1 MSRKTVEE
9 LEQAL
14 GEPSEF
20 IITHDNR
27 NLVIQWAI
35 LKGHSPVQIHSMRN
49 VELANLYHEKDL
61 TDKVTVEQALAA
73 DIFVKMINAFQVANI
88 DPEMIRSLIKQEI
101 ENQPPKKLEIITPFG
116 NVILEG
122 SIHYRTE
129 LILKIV
135 SLNHPVMMVG
145 PAGCGK
151 TSIGEKIA
159 QALQLPFFVT
169 STIND
174 THELTGFVDGYG
186 KYHTTPFRQAFEY
199 GGIWIAD
206 EIDAWDASALLA
218 ANSALANG
226 FSTFPDVSQPIF
238 KHQNFRMIATANTF
252 GSGASRVYVGRNEL
266 DAASLDRFAV
276 VDVEYDLT
284 LEQQFSRGNDRWL
297 NYVWKTRKSVEEK
310 KIRHVVSSRAIING
324 AIALEAGVSWKD
336 VEEIYLFKG
345 MSETDRKK
353 ISK

>member
-1 MSRKTVEE
+1 MS
-9 LEQAL
+9 QAIIDEIKEFL
-14 GEPSEF
+14 GPPEDF
-20 IITHDNR
+20 IISHKNR
-27 NLVIQWAI
+27 NELKQLAI
-35 LKGHSPVQIHSMRN
+35 LSGYQSVEVHSMSN
-49 VELANLYHEKDL
+49 VQLSNLYQTICNDRSP
-61 TDKVTVEQALAA
+61 
-73 DIFVKMINAFQVANI
+73 NAIQRESAEVFARMAKEFTLLKI
-88 DPEMIRSLIKQEI
+88 DPEILRMVIKE
-101 ENQPPKKLEIITPFG
+101 ELDKKPSTKLHVITP
-116 NVILEG
+116 NTSVTIDQRT
-122 SIHYRTE
+122 HYKTPQ
-129 LILKIV
+129 IIQV
-135 SLNHPVMMVG
+135 SAINHPIMLVG

-151 TSIGEKIA
+151 TSICEHVA
-159 QALQLPFFVT
+159 QALSLPFYVT

-174 THELTGFVDGYG
+174 THELTGFLDGYG
-186 KYHTTPFRQAFEY
+186 KYHTTPFRKAFET
-199 GGIWIAD
+199 GGVWVAD
-206 EIDAWDASALLA
+206 EIDAWDAAALLA